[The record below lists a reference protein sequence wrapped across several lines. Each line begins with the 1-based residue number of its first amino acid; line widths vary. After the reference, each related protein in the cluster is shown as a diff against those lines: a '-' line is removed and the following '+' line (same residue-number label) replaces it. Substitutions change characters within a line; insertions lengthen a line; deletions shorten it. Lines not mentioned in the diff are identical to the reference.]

1 MSADPSTLETVG
13 PSPEVAAQWDS
24 LFCDLWDT
32 SLGRALQAA
41 GELYQWDGEDGY
53 PHSET
58 VEALSLAFWR
68 ALARRH
74 THMPE
79 FVETRYYAVLRAVC
93 MVLRAVRQSSANQ
106 AMIQNFVVALRPVRQ
121 LHAGALT
128 REICDILYDYHR
140 GIWQPDLS
148 KAQMWIIRNA
158 LARTIAA
165 LPPNEMDAFWENLQS
180 ADVGIRHAMLQGLEF
195 LRSAHAVPH
204 LLRGLER
211 SGDHAT
217 RAAIVDCL
225 EEIADPRAIAMLTR
239 LRQETAHGDWTLSR
253 HIARVIRVIEQ
264 QNRGRSHRTL
274 LRPAQTPP
282 QEADSLLRPAADS
295 PDAAHR
301 GAENALLLRPT
312 DE

>member
-13 PSPEVAAQWDS
+13 PSPEVAACWDHT
-24 LFCDLWDT
+24 FGDLWDT
-32 SLGRALQAA
+32 SLSRALQAA
-41 GELYQWDGEDGY
+41 GKLYRRDGEDVALNA
-53 PHSET
+53 E
-58 VEALSLAFWR
+58 VAEALPLAFWR
-68 ALARRH
+68 ILTGQQAH
-74 THMPE
+74 KPE
-79 FVETRYYAVLRAVC
+79 TVETRYGAVLRAVWI
-93 MVLRAVRQSSANQ
+93 VLRAVRKAPANPT
-106 AMIQNFVVALRPVRQ
+106 MVPNFVVALRPVRW

-128 REICDILYDYHR
+128 PEICAALYDYNR
-140 GIWQPDLS
+140 GIWWPYLS
-148 KAQMWIIRNA
+148 RPQMWEIRTA

-165 LPPNEMDAFWENLQS
+165 LPPNEMDAFWENLHS
-180 ADVGIRHAMLQGLEF
+180 PDAARRHAMQEGLKF

-264 QNRGRSHRTL
+264 QNRGQSHRTL
-274 LRPAQTPP
+274 LRPAQSPP

-295 PDAAHR
+295 PNTSDSLSR
-301 GAENALLLRPT
+301 QLLRPKGPN
-312 DE
+312 

>member
-13 PSPEVAAQWDS
+13 LSPEVAACWDHT
-24 LFCDLWDT
+24 FGDLWDP

-41 GELYQWDGEDGY
+41 GELYRRDGADVVLNAEAAESLSGLFWRTLIGQQAHK
-53 PHSET
+53 PET
-58 VEALSLAFWR
+58 VES
-68 ALARRH
+68 
-74 THMPE
+74 
-79 FVETRYYAVLRAVC
+79 RYCAVLHAVWF
-93 MVLRAVRQSSANQ
+93 VLRAVRKAPANPV
-106 AMIQNFVVALRPVRQ
+106 IVPNFVVALRPVRW
-121 LHAGALT
+121 LRAGALAP
-128 REICDILYDYHR
+128 EICAALYDYNR
-140 GIWQPDLS
+140 GIWWPYLS
-148 KAQMWIIRNA
+148 RPQMWEIRMA

-282 QEADSLLRPAADS
+282 QEAGSLLRPAAS
-295 PDAAHR
+295 APR
-301 GAENALLLRPT
+301 QEAENALLLRPT
-312 DE
+312 EE